1 MKASSYSSSSSPVVF
16 ELEGSSSCRSTEE
29 DCSHCSSCIFE
40 FKLANKIL
48 YNHAFKLIK
57 RLILNLISR
66 SNFDWIAN
74 TRPSLN
80 IASRYIYSEYSH
92 QHNPL
97 KFNSPFRFGW
107 MPGRISKVKERKGG
121 GSVVREQIVDE
132 IESSSLFMQIDH
144 ENSLQFAAIL
154 YLKRKKSLKLSCSTS
169 ETSQ

>member
-1 MKASSYSSSSSPVVF
+1 
-16 ELEGSSSCRSTEE
+16 
-29 DCSHCSSCIFE
+29 
-40 FKLANKIL
+40 
-48 YNHAFKLIK
+48 
-57 RLILNLISR
+57 
-66 SNFDWIAN
+66 
-74 TRPSLN
+74 
-80 IASRYIYSEYSH
+80 
-92 QHNPL
+92 
-97 KFNSPFRFGW
+97 